1 MKRKFFLGMTA
12 FLVLVSCV
20 SEGFSQVL
28 IGGSRILQ
36 TIVINGQQVPGAYVT
51 AAGGGVQSFTCQAPQ
66 PYVTPDGAS
75 QGWACYE
82 AASGVWLLNAL
93 PPNQTQVVSA
103 PVAVPQSTVIYQQAP
118 ATVIYQEP
126 PVVVYRER
134 VHPVVVR
141 PAYPPS
147 VVLGA
152 AAINAAGRIASAAIV
167 NSHHPEEHHYAEH
180 HDARPIHGRQ
190 EHRRI

>member
-1 MKRKFFLGMTA
+1 MKRTLFIGMTA
-12 FLVLVSCV
+12 LLALVLCG

-28 IGGSRILQ
+28 TGGSRIPQ
-36 TIVINGQQVPGAYVT
+36 TIVINGQQVPGAYVM
-51 AAGGGVQSFTCQAPQ
+51 AAAGGVQSFTCAAPQ
-66 PYVTPDGAS
+66 PYVTADGAS

-82 AASGVWLLNAL
+82 PATGVWLLNAL
-93 PPNQTQVVSA
+93 PPTQTQVA

-134 VHPVVVR
+134 VRPVVVR

-147 VVLGA
+147 VVFGT
-152 AAINAAGRIASAAIV
+152 AAINAAGRIASAATI
-167 NSHHPEEHHYAEH
+167 NSHHPDEHRYVEH
-180 HDARPIHGRQ
+180 HDAQSVHGRQ
-190 EHRRI
+190 EHRRT